1 MKTIAFL
8 VAVVFLIPSLNGC
21 GTLTRPSDESPHT
34 VPVKDYSDQA
44 ELNAIRQLAVA
55 QLGLKLDR
63 VQRQG
68 SEYNFLAV
76 KSDDLLI
83 SRRLDSRTFFVQD
96 GRYGHDKENGIFQ
109 GSDEELKKACYRILA
124 RLDIPEREAQE
135 VNILRESLQAG
146 FVDRTSGKVIREEP
160 RAGRRLARCS
170 RRIEGVPIFSSHL
183 ILGLTKQ
190 KTIGFMEVHWPE
202 IPEATFKEAR
212 RLQYM
217 VKHGWQ
223 PPARKGAR
231 VESVEA
237 GVIHSAA
244 TGFLMDI
251 YPAVRVVYAPE
262 KEGVG
267 RKLVLHFDRH
277 GNPVPVPR
285 EFDIPCRLADKRGK
299 K

>member
-1 MKTIAFL
+1 MRTIAIL

-21 GTLTRPSDESPHT
+21 GTLTRPSDESAQI
-34 VPVKDYSDQA
+34 VPAKDYSDQA
-44 ELNAIRQLAVA
+44 ELNAIRHLAVA

-76 KSDDLLI
+76 KSSDLLI

-96 GRYGHDKENGIFQ
+96 ERYGHDKENGFFQ
-109 GSDEELKKACYRILA
+109 GSDEELKKACYRTLA
-124 RLDIPEREAQE
+124 RLDIPEREVREAN
-135 VNILRESLQAG
+135 VLRESLQVG
-146 FVDRTSGKVIREEP
+146 FVDRTSGKVVREEP
-160 RAGRRLARCS
+160 RSGRRLARCS
-170 RRIEGVPIFSSHL
+170 RQVEGVPIFSSHL
-183 ILGLTKQ
+183 ILGLTKH

-202 IPEATFKEAR
+202 IPEATIEEAR

-223 PPARKGAR
+223 PPERKGASI
-231 VESVEA
+231 ESVEA

-262 KEGVG
+262 KNGMG

-285 EFDIPCRLADKRGK
+285 EFDIPCRFAEKRGK

>member
-21 GTLTRPSDESPHT
+21 GTLTRPSDESPQT
-34 VPVKDYSDQA
+34 VPVKDYSDEA
-44 ELNAIRQLAVA
+44 ELNAIRQLTVA

-135 VNILRESLQAG
+135 VNILRESLQVG

-160 RAGRRLARCS
+160 RAGKGNLDLFC
-170 RRIEGVPIFSSHL
+170 I
-183 ILGLTKQ
+183 
-190 KTIGFMEVHWPE
+190 IG
-202 IPEATFKEAR
+202 R
-212 RLQYM
+212 
-217 VKHGWQ
+217 
-223 PPARKGAR
+223 
-231 VESVEA
+231 
-237 GVIHSAA
+237 
-244 TGFLMDI
+244 
-251 YPAVRVVYAPE
+251 
-262 KEGVG
+262 
-267 RKLVLHFDRH
+267 
-277 GNPVPVPR
+277 
-285 EFDIPCRLADKRGK
+285 
-299 K
+299 